1 MSDEAFSVFLGN
13 LHSDTCGVHVAFVA
27 ERWFVV
33 IVAEKVDRQLLPVLD
48 SSVVS
53 IMSASSQR
61 IISHPT

>member
-1 MSDEAFSVFLGN
+1 MSDEAFPVFLGN

-27 ERWFVV
+27 ERWSVL
-33 IVAEKVDRQLLPVLD
+33 IVAEKVDKQLLPVLD

-53 IMSASSQR
+53 IMPASSQR